1 MDDVPASK
9 KPRVFFGD
17 AEDQN
22 SNETKQHGLGP
33 QLGMSPAIAAGIKA
47 GNINI
52 SDGATFDLT
61 LASEAR
67 QQELLAEFE
76 RRKKVTLQSVLP

>member
-1 MDDVPASK
+1 VYVDISS
-9 KPRVFFGD
+9 G
-17 AEDQN
+17 
-22 SNETKQHGLGP
+22 
-33 QLGMSPAIAAGIKA
+33 QLVLVV
-47 GNINI
+47 
-52 SDGATFDLT
+52 GATFDLT